1 MKKLVLLA
9 IIAISLNACK
19 KAEPIDS
26 TTQSVMLK
34 VEAITVQG
42 GVNSGLDIRPP
53 QPPCAFFVQGNR
65 YQINDVKAADPGNTE
80 GSG

>member
-9 IIAISLNACK
+9 LIAISLNACK
-19 KAEPIDS
+19 KAEPIEL

-42 GVNSGLDIRPP
+42 GVESTDIILVR
-53 QPPCAFFVQGNR
+53 
-65 YQINDVKAADPGNTE
+65 
-80 GSG
+80 